1 MISCAF
7 IPLLTSERIIGFFTL
22 VCLVK
27 SEQTHCSVINS
38 VLSHSSKLF
47 QLFNGYGNIYKTD
60 GWTVYCQQAERAII
74 YYRAF
79 LQPKCVILPW

>member
-7 IPLLTSERIIGFFTL
+7 IPVLASGRIIAFFAL

-27 SEQTHCSVINS
+27 SEQTLCSVINN
-38 VLSHSSKLF
+38 VLSHNSKLF
-47 QLFNGYGNIYKTD
+47 QLFNDYGNIYKTD
-60 GWTVYCQQAERAII
+60 GWTAYCQKAERAII

-79 LQPKCVILPW
+79 LQPKHVIVPW